1 MTIMTTMT
9 YDYDDYD
16 YDDYDYA
23 DCDYDNQC
31 CGAATF

>member
-1 MTIMTTMT
+1 MT